1 MIQLNSLE
9 GVRLEDREDGENVE
23 DGEDGEDGE
32 DSVPRGSES

>member
-1 MIQLNSLE
+1 MSQLNSLE